1 MRPGRY
7 VHKLSDTEHDAL
19 RQRYRQTAQADLRT
33 RCQIILLSAQGYG
46 VPEIARLTF
55 FDADSILFWLD
66 RYEAEGLAGLEDR
79 PKSGRPP
86 KRH

>member
-7 VHKLSDTEHDAL
+7 VHQLSAAEHDAL
-19 RQRYRQTAQADLRT
+19 QQCYRQTEQAGLRT
-33 RCQIILLSAQGYG
+33 HCQMILLSAQGHG

-55 FDADSILFWLD
+55 FDADSVLFWLD

-86 KRH
+86 KRR